1 MNKLT
6 AMTEGGKRL
15 GHIKFLIAPKIQSG
29 ITPREID
36 KLIDDLIVAGGDKP
50 SFKMEPGYHHATCI
64 NVNSGMVHG
73 IPNDKPFKPGDVVK
87 VDLGLFHNGFHL
99 DSALTIQ
106 IAPQDN
112 KTTEFLKIGELALKN
127 AIAQAKP
134 GNSIYDISLAM
145 QSTIEPAGYSVI
157 RDLTGH
163 GIGRELHLEPYI
175 PCFADPHNKKNILHE
190 NQTIAIEAMYA
201 LGKPNLIEDP
211 DGWTL
216 STQDGSITGMFEET
230 IYISNQGPLILTQAN

>member
-15 GHIKFLIAPKIQSG
+15 GHIKTLIAPKILSG

-36 KLIDDLIVAGGDKP
+36 KLVDDLIVKGGDQA
-50 SFKMEPGYHHATCI
+50 SFKMEPGYSHATCI

-73 IPNDKPFKPGDVVK
+73 IPNDTPFKPGDVVK

-99 DSALTIQ
+99 DSALTVQ
-106 IAPQDN
+106 IAPLDN
-112 KTTEFLKIGELALKN
+112 KTTEFLKVGELALKR
-127 AIAQAKP
+127 AIQQAKQ

-145 QSTIEPAGYSVI
+145 ESTIEPAGYSVI

-163 GIGRELHLEPYI
+163 GIGRELHMEPFI
-175 PCFADPHNKKNILHE
+175 PVFADPHTKKNILHE
-190 NQTIAIEAMYA
+190 NQTIAVEAMYA
-201 LGKPNLIEDP
+201 LGNPNLVEDT

-230 IYISNQGPLILTQAN
+230 LYIGKNGPIVLTQAN

>member
-15 GHIKFLIAPKIQSG
+15 GRIKSLVAPAIKVG
-29 ITPREID
+29 VTPRAID
-36 KLIDDLIVAGGDKP
+36 KIVDDLIVKGGDIP
-50 SFKMEPGYHHATCI
+50 SFKMVPGYSNATCI

-73 IPNDKPFKPGDVVK
+73 IPGDAPFKPGDVVK

-99 DSALTIQ
+99 DSAFTVQ
-106 IAPQDN
+106 VAPLDN
-112 KTTEFLKIGELALKN
+112 KTSEFLKIGQLSLTN
-127 AIAQAKP
+127 AIAKAVP

-145 QSTIEPAGYSVI
+145 QETVEPAGYSVI

-163 GIGRELHLEPYI
+163 GIGKELHMEPYI
-175 PCFADPHNKKNILHE
+175 PCFADPHTKKNILHE

-201 LGKPNLIEDP
+201 FGNPSLVEDS

-216 STQDGSITGMFEET
+216 STQDGSVTGMFEET
-230 IYISNQGPLILTQAN
+230 VYIGKNGPIILTKAN

>member
-6 AMTEGGKRL
+6 AMIEGGKRL
-15 GHIKFLIAPKIQSG
+15 GHIKSLVAPKIQAG
-29 ITPREID
+29 VTPREID
-36 KLIDDLIVAGGDKP
+36 QLVDDLITEGGDKP

-73 IPNDKPFKPGDVVK
+73 IPNTEPFKPGDVVK

-99 DSALTIQ
+99 DSAITVQ

-112 KTTEFLKIGELALKN
+112 KTSQFLKIGELALAR
-127 AIAQAKP
+127 AIAQAKQ

-163 GIGRELHLEPYI
+163 GIGRELHMEPYI
-175 PCFADPHNKKNILHE
+175 PCFADPGTKKNILHE

-201 LGKPNLIEDP
+201 LGAPNLIEAA

-216 STQDGSITGMFEET
+216 STQDGSVTGMFEESV
-230 IYISNQGPLILTQAN
+230 YIGKQGPIILTQID